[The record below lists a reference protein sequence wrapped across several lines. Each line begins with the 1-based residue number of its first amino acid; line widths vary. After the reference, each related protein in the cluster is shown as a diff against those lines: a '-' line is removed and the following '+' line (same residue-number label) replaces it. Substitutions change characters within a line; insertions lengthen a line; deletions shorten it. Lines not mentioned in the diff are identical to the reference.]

1 MTPVKAT
8 TAHRATA
15 IPRAAS
21 SATKKAAAKVPAAK
35 ATAKKPTAKV
45 PAKKVAPKATV
56 KKVTPSKAPPKKV
69 TGTKAVTKTTA
80 KKALSK
86 VVDKKSPAKAVAPK
100 KPAEAT
106 PATPVKLT
114 RTSSQWHEL
123 NNELFTIRGRR
134 PRPEKD
140 DPGSG
145 LQEEIYSLKAV
156 PEPKRSFSQ
165 KTRLRRL
172 EYELEKVTSQIFD
185 LNFGLVRNYVKRFTQ
200 NASHDDVQDFE
211 GAGALGMMKAI
222 DSYDPSRGPFASWAY
237 KPILREVH
245 RAVRDADH
253 SNINPTDFDS
263 RPKIL
268 AAMRELQDGNESF
281 RPDPK
286 DIAAKAGVTVDQVN
300 RIVNA
305 PRLDSMS
312 AQVGDGTSTLADLIE
327 DKDYS
332 VEDKVIASMTMSD
345 IDTYGLS
352 QLDERELY
360 VIVRRMGLDGEPR
373 QRLSSIGEQLSLS
386 REAVRQIEGKAKGKL
401 LHPVILRK
409 MVRAGRP

>member
-8 TAHRATA
+8 TTAHRATTT
-15 IPRAAS
+15 S
-21 SATKKAAAKVPAAK
+21 SATSRAA
-35 ATAKKPTAKV
+35 T
-45 PAKKVAPKATV
+45 
-56 KKVTPSKAPPKKV
+56 
-69 TGTKAVTKTTA
+69 
-80 KKALSK
+80 
-86 VVDKKSPAKAVAPK
+86 AKAVAK
-100 KPAEAT
+100 KT
-106 PATPVKLT
+106 PAKKTPAKKTAAAKAPAKKAVAKKAPAKKIAPTKATAVKKAPPIKATAAKKAAPVRETSAGPPPVKLT
-114 RTSSQWHEL
+114 RSSAQWHEL

-134 PRPEKD
+134 PRLDKD

-145 LQEEIYSLKAV
+145 LQEEIATLKEI
-156 PEPKRSFSQ
+156 PEGKRSFPQ

-268 AAMRELQDGNESF
+268 IAMRELQNGNESF
-281 RPDPK
+281 HPDPK

-312 AQVGDGTSTLADLIE
+312 QQVGDGTSTLADLIE
-327 DKDYS
+327 DKEYS

-352 QLDERELY
+352 QLDDRELY